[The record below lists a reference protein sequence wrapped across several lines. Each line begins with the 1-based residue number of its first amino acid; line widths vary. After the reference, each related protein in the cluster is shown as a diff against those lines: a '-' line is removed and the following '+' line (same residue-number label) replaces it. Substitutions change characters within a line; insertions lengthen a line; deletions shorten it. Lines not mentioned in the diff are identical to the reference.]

1 MLNLNKNTRL
11 FFFQYIFQ
19 RDYTTDFELD
29 DFVKKNLRKRP
40 CNKKKLRSMYQS
52 FVVNEITIKELI
64 NDEILKKTNKIS
76 IFLVYAFYSE
86 YLIDKSKKKMLM
98 SEYIKLSKD
107 FLTVDEVRF
116 FNFLLDSI
124 AKKAY
129 LLRLQQLLS
138 VYLPLIKF

>member
-86 YLIDKSKKKMLM
+86 YLIDRSKKKMLM

-107 FLTVDEVRF
+107 FLTVDEVKF

-124 AKKAY
+124 AKKA
-129 LLRLQQLLS
+129 
-138 VYLPLIKF
+138 P

>member
-86 YLIDKSKKKMLM
+86 YLIDKSKKNMLM

-107 FLTVDEVRF
+107 FLTVDEVKF

-124 AKKAY
+124 AKKA
-129 LLRLQQLLS
+129 
-138 VYLPLIKF
+138 P

>member
-107 FLTVDEVRF
+107 FLTIEEVKF

-124 AKKAY
+124 AKKA
-129 LLRLQQLLS
+129 
-138 VYLPLIKF
+138 P

>member
-19 RDYTTDFELD
+19 RDYTTNFELD
-29 DFVKKNLRKRP
+29 DFLKQNLRKRP

-52 FVVNEITIKELI
+52 FVVNEISIKELI
-64 NDEILKKTNKIS
+64 NDEILKKTNKIT

-107 FLTVDEVRF
+107 FLTVDEVKF

-124 AKKAY
+124 AKKA
-129 LLRLQQLLS
+129 
-138 VYLPLIKF
+138 P

>member
-29 DFVKKNLRKRP
+29 DFVKENLKKRP

-52 FVVNEITIKELI
+52 FVVNKSTIKDLI
-64 NDEILKKTNKIS
+64 NEEILKKTNKIS

-86 YLIDKSKKKMLM
+86 YLLDKRKKKMLM

-107 FLTVDEVRF
+107 FLTVDEVKF
-116 FNFLLDSI
+116 FNFLLDDI
-124 AKKAY
+124 AKKA
-129 LLRLQQLLS
+129 
-138 VYLPLIKF
+138 P

>member
-29 DFVKKNLRKRP
+29 DFLKKNLRKRP

-107 FLTVDEVRF
+107 FLTIDEVKF

-124 AKKAY
+124 AKKA
-129 LLRLQQLLS
+129 
-138 VYLPLIKF
+138 P

>member
-29 DFVKKNLRKRP
+29 DFLKQNLRKRP
-40 CNKKKLRSMYQS
+40 CNKKKLRSLYQS
-52 FVVNEITIKELI
+52 FVVNEISIKELI

-107 FLTVDEVRF
+107 FLTVDEVKF

-124 AKKAY
+124 AKKA
-129 LLRLQQLLS
+129 
-138 VYLPLIKF
+138 P

>member
-29 DFVKKNLRKRP
+29 DFLKQNLRKRP

-107 FLTVDEVRF
+107 FLTIDEVKF

-124 AKKAY
+124 AKKA
-129 LLRLQQLLS
+129 
-138 VYLPLIKF
+138 P

>member
-29 DFVKKNLRKRP
+29 DFVKKNLKKRP

-64 NDEILKKTNKIS
+64 NDEILNKTNKIS

-107 FLTVDEVRF
+107 FLTVDEVKF

-124 AKKAY
+124 AKKA
-129 LLRLQQLLS
+129 
-138 VYLPLIKF
+138 P